1 MNGTVIDI
9 NGISVQVIPI
19 TMEDST
25 DMAYLISIKDNKK
38 ELLIS
43 VSYGQITNID
53 EKIRCSQLE

>member
-9 NGISVQVIPI
+9 DGISVQVIPI
-19 TMEDST
+19 SMEYST

-53 EKIRCSQLE
+53 EKIHSSQFE